1 MKHRYRFLGMP
12 LLFFRQLLSG
22 QLFRNIRNYTRY
34 YSESI
39 VLANALKA
47 YFGANSPELVKY
59 FTLMIFQC
67 WSMNECKIKSE
78 VSDKDFALFL
88 DELNELVEAA
98 HRYHKSAPRIF
109 GRLNGKPVI

>member
-1 MKHRYRFLGMP
+1 MKYRYRFLGMS

-22 QLFRNIRNYTRY
+22 QLFRNIRNYTRH
-34 YSESI
+34 YSESTM
-39 VLANALKA
+39 LTKALNT
-47 YFGANSPELVKY
+47 YFRANSPELVKY

-67 WSMNECKIKSE
+67 WSLNECKIRSE

-98 HRYHKSAPRIF
+98 HRYHKNAPKNL
-109 GRLNGKPVI
+109 GRLNGKTVI